1 MQMYADVCRRILTC
15 GDTEALGFI
24 VLYGLYLY
32 AAIYGSRVS
41 EAVLAAAGVQVSVFV
56 LLYQ

>member
-1 MQMYADVCRRILTC
+1 MLTD
-15 GDTEALGFI
+15 GDAEALGFI

-32 AAIYGSRVS
+32 AAIYGGRVS

>member
-1 MQMYADVCRRILTC
+1 MQTYADVCRHMLTD
-15 GDTEALGFI
+15 GDAEALGFI

-32 AAIYGSRVS
+32 AAIYGGRVS